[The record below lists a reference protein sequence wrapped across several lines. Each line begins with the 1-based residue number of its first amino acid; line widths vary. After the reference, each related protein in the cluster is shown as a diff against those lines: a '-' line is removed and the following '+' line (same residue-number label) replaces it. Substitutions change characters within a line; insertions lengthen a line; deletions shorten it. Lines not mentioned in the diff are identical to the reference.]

1 MAKKKKNDA
10 GDDLDTGFNPK
21 YAKLIAHLS
30 DSLDSMSTE
39 DLKETI
45 VKSQKSIADTEKD
58 MEADEHLK
66 ALKDEI
72 KDIASGFSDLAK
84 LERAKTF
91 YCVHLL
97 RTRGES

>member
-21 YAKLIAHLS
+21 YAKLIAHLT
-30 DSLDSMSTE
+30 DFLDSMSTE

-45 VKSQKSIADTEKD
+45 VKAQKSISDTEKD

-72 KDIASGFSDLAK
+72 KDIQGAFSDVAK
-84 LERAKTF
+84 VETAKTK

-97 RTRGES
+97 RTRGEN

>member
-1 MAKKKKNDA
+1 MAKAKKS
-10 GDDLDTGFNPK
+10 DDVDVDGGFNPK
-21 YAKLIAHLS
+21 YAKLIAHLV
-30 DSLDSMSTE
+30 DSIDSMSTE